1 MTLAA
6 ESPSFAFPALP
17 LIMGIVNVTPDSF
30 SDGGRFLDPAAAV
43 DHAFRLEAEGADI
56 LDIGAESTR
65 PGAEPIGADKEWRR
79 LEPVLKKL
87 CGRTKV
93 RISID
98 TYRAET
104 AERAIDLGAT
114 IINDVRAGMEG
125 GDPDSGHSPMFALA
139 AQAGAGICLM
149 HMRGHPK
156 TMQQHPEYRDAV
168 EEVADFLAGRVG
180 RAVEAGI
187 ARESIWIDPGF
198 GFGKSVEHN
207 CELIRGL
214 PRLGRI
220 APVLVGLSRKS
231 SLAKITGCV
240 DAERLP
246 ESLAGAIAAWR
257 NGASV
262 LRVHDVA
269 STIRAMKVFGAMS
282 GA

>member
-1 MTLAA
+1 MNPAA
-6 ESPSFAFPALP
+6 ESTFRAFPDLP
-17 LIMGIVNVTPDSF
+17 IIMGIVNVTPDSF
-30 SDGGRFLDPAAAV
+30 SDGGRFLDPAAAL
-43 DHAFRLEAEGADI
+43 DHALRLEAEGADI

-65 PGAEPIGADKEWRR
+65 PGAEPIGPQEEWQR
-79 LEPVLKKL
+79 LEPVLKSL
-87 CGRTKV
+87 GGRTKA
-93 RISID
+93 RLSID

-104 AERAIDLGAT
+104 AARAIDLGAT
-114 IINDVRAGMEG
+114 IINDVRAGLEG
-125 GDPDSGHSPMFALA
+125 EDSDSGHSPMFALA
-139 AQAGAGICLM
+139 ARARAGICLM

-156 TMQQHPEYRDAV
+156 TMQQRPEYADVV
-168 EEVADFLAGRVG
+168 EEVAAFLAGRVG
-180 RAVEAGI
+180 RAFEAGI

-207 CELIRGL
+207 CGLIRGL

-231 SLAKITGCV
+231 SLAKISGSA
-240 DAERLP
+240 DSERLP

-269 STIRAMKVFGAMS
+269 STVRAMKVFAAMS